1 MIGTVK
7 AAGRRGGQRVSHS
20 TNAAQR
26 EERGILTGV
35 RGNAAHGTGMTKKE
49 TDQLLEGVAQ
59 RLRTRGMRRTRAL
72 DLLLRE
78 MAGREHPVTIQDLA
92 QSGALKEQCDPAT
105 VYRLLMKLEEHGMV
119 RRLGL
124 HDRAAYFIL
133 VVPGR
138 HHDYLVCTGCGKIE
152 EVDMEC
158 PVRSLEQKLEKASGF
173 RHVYHELEFFG
184 ICPGC
189 HDGRERHGT
198 AHCC

>member
-1 MIGTVK
+1 M
-7 AAGRRGGQRVSHS
+7 
-20 TNAAQR
+20 
-26 EERGILTGV
+26 
-35 RGNAAHGTGMTKKE
+35 KKIE
-49 TDQLLEGVAQ
+49 IDGLLEGIAR
-59 RLRTRGMRRTRAL
+59 RLRSRGLRRTRAL

-78 MAGREHPVTIQDLA
+78 MAGCEHPVTIQELA
-92 QSGALKEQCDPAT
+92 QCPALCEQCDPAT

-138 HHDYLVCTGCGKIE
+138 HHDYLVCTGCGRIE

-189 HDGRERHGT
+189 HDGRERHGS